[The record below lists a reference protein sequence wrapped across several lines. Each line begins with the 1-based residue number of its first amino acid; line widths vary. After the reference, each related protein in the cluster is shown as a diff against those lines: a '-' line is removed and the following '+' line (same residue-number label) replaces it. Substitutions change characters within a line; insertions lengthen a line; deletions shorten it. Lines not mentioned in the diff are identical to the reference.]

1 MRCEFVGGRG
11 TTMQTMTSRSRI
23 DRKSIL
29 LGSSALLVAMAISG
43 AAQAQCTSTIPVL
56 ATYTNGGV
64 STPITGLQLLPLAQA
79 GTVNSLVSVLN
90 TTTTVFQAQTGSAFV
105 SSPANAAPGE
115 NGGGIWAR
123 TLGGQVETKN
133 TGVTNLQLGG
143 AAVPGSAVCDTTTKQ
158 GFVGY
163 QFGRDIA
170 KLNWDGWNIH
180 TGATV
185 GYLASESRDKT
196 LGGRFTGGTQIPF
209 VGTYLTATKGGF
221 FADGMLRWDY
231 YNMSLD
237 DPSAALFNQNLDARG
252 WSIAANM
259 GYNFSLPNNWFIEP
273 SAGFTY
279 SRVTVDPLSVSGTL
293 FSNLPGVSL
302 PGTVQVDDIKSELG
316 RVSVR
321 VGTNIATPTM
331 ALQPFVTGSV
341 FHEFAGDVTT
351 RFAVGPDFSSALFGG
366 PLTGTLVTN
375 RVGTYGQVSGGVA
388 GQVLNTGWVGYVRG
402 DYRFGENIEGWTLNT
417 GLRYQFTPEPLQAA
431 LVGKGLVYKAPP
443 VAVAAPV
450 IWRGFYVGVNAGTL
464 WGKTD
469 WDYVPAPGSIEP
481 KYGGALL
488 GGQVGYNFQFNQWV
502 LGLEGDIAWTN
513 AQGTSGCPNAT
524 FFSCQT
530 EMDWFATLTGR
541 LGYAWE
547 RTLFFVKG
555 GLAVADVTQQTIF
568 NLGTNGFPGTT
579 VIGATSFGPYTAPA
593 TGVVNGSSKIAAGW
607 TVGVGAEY
615 ALTANWSAK
624 AEWLYY
630 SLGTERYVV
639 DSALQVD
646 AKETGGLARVGLN
659 YRFSPLPAPVM
670 AKY

>member
-1 MRCEFVGGRG
+1 
-11 TTMQTMTSRSRI
+11 MQTISTRSRI

-29 LGSSALLVAMAISG
+29 LGSSALLVAMAVSG
-43 AAQAQCTSTIPVL
+43 AAQAQCTSTIPTL
-56 ATYTNGGV
+56 ATYTSGGV
-64 STPITGLQLLPLAQA
+64 STPITGLQLVPLAQS
-79 GTVNSLVSVLN
+79 GTVSSLVSILN

-115 NGGGIWAR
+115 NGGGIWSRA
-123 TLGGQVETKN
+123 LGGEVETKN
-133 TGVTNLQLGG
+133 NSVTTLQLGG
-143 AAVPGSAVCDTTTKQ
+143 AAVAGSANCDTTTKQ

-163 QFGRDIA
+163 QIGRDIA
-170 KLNWDGWNIH
+170 KLNWGGWNIH

-185 GYLASESRDKT
+185 GYLASQSRDKSP
-196 LGGRFTGGTQIPF
+196 GGTFSGGTQIPF
-209 VGTYLTATKGGF
+209 VGTYLTATRGGF
-221 FADGMLRWDY
+221 FADAMLRWDY

-237 DPSAALFNQNLDARG
+237 DPAAALFDQNLDARG

-259 GYNFSLPNNWFIEP
+259 GYNFALPNNWFIEP

-293 FSNLPGVSL
+293 FSTLPGVSM

-316 RVSVR
+316 RASVR
-321 VGTNIATPTM
+321 VGTNIVTPTM

-351 RFAVGPDFSSALFGG
+351 RFAVGPAFANALFGNS
-366 PLTGTLVTN
+366 LTGTMVTD
-375 RVGTYGQVSGGVA
+375 RVGTYGQVSAGLA

-402 DYRFGENIEGWTLNT
+402 DYRFGDNIEGWTLNT
-417 GLRYQFTPEPLQAA
+417 GIRYQFTPEPLQAA
-431 LVGKGLVYKAPP
+431 LSGKGIVYKAPP

-450 IWRGFYVGVNAGTL
+450 VWRGFYVGVNGGTM

-469 WDYVPAPGSIEP
+469 WDYVPGPGSIEP
-481 KYGGALL
+481 KYGGAML
-488 GGQVGYNFQFNQWV
+488 GGQVGYNFQVNQWV
-502 LGLEGDIAWTN
+502 LGLEGDMAWTN
-513 AQGTSGCPNAT
+513 VQGTSACPNAT

-530 EMDWFATLTGR
+530 EMDWFATITGR
-541 LGYAWE
+541 LGYSWE

-568 NLGTNGFPGTT
+568 NLGTNGSSTG
-579 VIGATSFGPYTAPA
+579 VLINGAPFGPYTAPA
-593 TGVVNGSSKIAAGW
+593 SGVVNGSSKIAMGW
-607 TVGVGAEY
+607 TAGIGAEY
-615 ALTANWSAK
+615 ALNANWSAK

-630 SLGTERYVV
+630 SLGTDRYVV
-639 DSALQVD
+639 DNALQVD
-646 AKETGGLARVGLN
+646 AKETGGLARIGLN
-659 YRFSPLPAPVM
+659 YRFSPVPAVPVM

>member
-1 MRCEFVGGRG
+1 
-11 TTMQTMTSRSRI
+11 MQTISTRSRI

-29 LGSSALLVAMAISG
+29 LGSSALLVAMAVSG
-43 AAQAQCTSTIPVL
+43 AAQAQCTSTIPQL
-56 ATYTNGGV
+56 ATYTNGAGV
-64 STPITGLQLLPLAQA
+64 QTPITGLQLLPLAQA

-115 NGGGIWAR
+115 NGGGIWGR
-123 TLGGQVETKN
+123 VLGGEVETKN
-133 TGVTNLQLGG
+133 TGVTTLQLNG
-143 AAVPGSAVCDTTTKQ
+143 AAVAGSANCDTTTKQ

-185 GYLASESRDKT
+185 GYLASQSRDKT
-196 LGGRFTGGTQIPF
+196 PGGTFSGGTQIPF

-221 FADGMLRWDY
+221 FADAMLRWDY

-237 DPSAALFNQNLDARG
+237 DPSAAMFNQNLDARG

-259 GYNFSLPNNWFIEP
+259 GYNFALPNNWFIEP

-293 FSNLPGVSL
+293 FSNLPGFSM

-321 VGTNIATPTM
+321 LGTNIVTPTM
-331 ALQPFVTGSV
+331 AIQPFVTGSV

-351 RFAVGPDFSSALFGG
+351 RFAVGPAFSNALFGG
-366 PLTGTLVTN
+366 PLTGSLVTD
-375 RVGTYGQVSGGVA
+375 RVGTYGQVSGGLA

-402 DYRFGENIEGWTLNT
+402 DYRFGENIDGWTLNG

-431 LVGKGLVYKAPP
+431 LSGKGIVYKAPP

-450 IWRGFYVGVNAGTL
+450 VWRGFYVGVNGGTM

-469 WDYVPAPGSIEP
+469 WNYVATPANIEP
-481 KYGGALL
+481 KFGGALL

-502 LGLEGDIAWTN
+502 LGFEGDIAWANT
-513 AQGTSGCPNAT
+513 QGTTPCPNAN
-524 FFSCQT
+524 FYSCQT
-530 EMDWFATLTGR
+530 EMDWFATMTAR
-541 LGYAWE
+541 LGYSWE

-555 GLAVADVTQQTIF
+555 GLAVADVTQQSIY
-568 NLGTNGFPGTT
+568 NLGGSGLAVTPNFVNNGVTTNFG
-579 VIGATSFGPYTAPA
+579 SFAGPA
-593 TGVVNGSSKIAAGW
+593 TGPVNGTSKIAAGW
-607 TVGVGAEY
+607 TAGVGAEY
-615 ALTANWSAK
+615 ALNANWSAK

-630 SLGTERYVV
+630 SLGRDDYRTTV
-639 DSALQVD
+639 DIN

-659 YRFSPLPAPVM
+659 YRFSPVPAVPVM